1 MLDVLLKPAIAILDR
16 LSYAKKIILLG
27 FISLISLS
35 IVSIALY
42 QHVYQTTEQSRQQ
55 MAGVKQILAVH
66 KLIHVTQQKRG
77 LLSGSINNEISDVVY
92 QKKNQQ
98 ADLLFKALLADLD
111 PLLSAYVQR
120 NHMGSS
126 WENLYSRS
134 DPRFFEDNF
143 SAHTKFI
150 AQLQELMVMMSER
163 YQWTTIAGSKSHYLQ
178 EAIINA
184 FPSMTESMGQLRG
197 IVMRIN
203 AKGGAHNR
211 EEHQLVLYKYEFNR
225 SVAAFTKELN
235 TVIRH
240 SPLLNNDINKTI
252 ANLAVAQKDINQF
265 INSDLN
271 NHKFNKPT
279 QEIYT
284 FFTLH
289 LDAVYELLYR
299 SVIPAL
305 EQSILTAEKNAKKNL
320 YQVIGASSAIF
331 LLLLYLFLGL
341 YSSVI
346 NGFKNILKVLNEYRN
361 GKLDNR
367 ININSHDE
375 IFTISQS
382 MNSMAESLARV
393 YVENERVTEIAI
405 QANKDKSQFI
415 SSMNHELRTPLNTI
429 LGFAQL
435 LDSDNDPPLAESQKE
450 SVGYILLG
458 GQHLLTLINEILD
471 LSAIESG
478 KVTCTI
484 DTINL
489 SDVINEI
496 LPLAQNLASQTNVDI
511 RVLSD
516 LDTYIQADS
525 IKLKQILLNL
535 IGNAIKY
542 NRDGGSISIDW
553 SKTENNMIRTSV
565 IDTGIGISEDNQEKV
580 FYAFNRLGQESTDI
594 PGSGVGLVVTKRL
607 IEIMKG
613 QIGFNSTLGEGTTFW
628 FELPMAEVKA
638 MQQTEVVNSTESRA
652 EISPAIFHPG

>member
-1 MLDVLLKPAIAILDR
+1 
-16 LSYAKKIILLG
+16 
-27 FISLISLS
+27 
-35 IVSIALY
+35 
-42 QHVYQTTEQSRQQ
+42 
-55 MAGVKQILAVH
+55 
-66 KLIHVTQQKRG
+66 
-77 LLSGSINNEISDVVY
+77 
-92 QKKNQQ
+92 
-98 ADLLFKALLADLD
+98 
-111 PLLSAYVQR
+111 
-120 NHMGSS
+120 
-126 WENLYSRS
+126 
-134 DPRFFEDNF
+134 
-143 SAHTKFI
+143 
-150 AQLQELMVMMSER
+150 
-163 YQWTTIAGSKSHYLQ
+163 
-178 EAIINA
+178 
-184 FPSMTESMGQLRG
+184 
-197 IVMRIN
+197 
-203 AKGGAHNR
+203 
-211 EEHQLVLYKYEFNR
+211 
-225 SVAAFTKELN
+225 
-235 TVIRH
+235 
-240 SPLLNNDINKTI
+240 
-252 ANLAVAQKDINQF
+252 KDINQF